1 MSICIAKSRYDTH
14 VMSLSEL
21 ARRLNLP
28 ASRMRKAVADGV
40 VRPCGEIG
48 HNVIVALTED
58 DLETVR
64 AQFNLPAPSREGV

>member
-40 VRPCGEIG
+40 
-48 HNVIVALTED
+48 IVGSAIVKQIQLNPDTPVAA
-58 DLETVR
+58 VR
-64 AQFNLPAPSREGV
+64 AFTIPLIAATKA

>member
-40 VRPCGEIG
+40 VLACGQIG
-48 HNVIVALTED
+48 HNTIVALTED
-58 DLETVR
+58 DLETLR
-64 AQFNLPAPSREGV
+64 ARLNLSSPPAAV

>member
-28 ASRMRKAVADGV
+28 ASRMRRAVADGV
-40 VRPCGEIG
+40 IRPSGEIG
-48 HNVIVALTED
+48 HNTIVALTEE
-58 DLETVR
+58 DLETL
-64 AQFNLPAPSREGV
+64 QSQLNLPAPSRASA

>member
-40 VRPCGEIG
+40 VL
-48 HNVIVALTED
+48 A
-58 DLETVR
+58 
-64 AQFNLPAPSREGV
+64 

>member
-40 VRPCGEIG
+40 VLPCGQIG
-48 HNVIVALTED
+48 HNTIVALTQD
-58 DLETVR
+58 DLETLR
-64 AQFNLPAPSREGV
+64 ARLNLSSPPAAV